1 MMEQLAR
8 PENLILLGVIVLL
21 LVCSGF
27 FSSSET
33 ALTAASRVRMHAAEK
48 EGDKRAS
55 VVQRLMNMRERLLGG
70 ILLGNNLVNILAS
83 MLTATLF
90 GNLFG
95 DSALALAGATAF
107 MTALILIF
115 AEVLP
120 KTYAI
125 SQPDKLALVVARPIA
140 LIVKVL
146 APIVILVQIIVNFVL
161 RVFGVDTNAS
171 AWTAA
176 DEIKGAVDLHLQEGG
191 VAKRARDQIYGV
203 LEIGEL
209 AVEDVMIHRSNMSM
223 VDVDEPVD
231 DILKA
236 VLASGHSRVPVY
248 SGDPDNVLGIIHVKD
263 LLAAFAKAGAGKAA
277 NGKSANGKAGAV
289 ADLDIRKVVR
299 DAWFVPETTS
309 VVKQLRAFQAKREHF
324 ALVVDEYGAL
334 MGVVTLEDI
343 LEEIVGD
350 IQDEYDEELDGVKRL
365 KEGGATVRGDIAI
378 RDLNRAMDW
387 KLPDDEAVTIAGLVI
402 HESQTIP
409 EAGQTFAYHGYRFE
423 ILSRE
428 RNQIKRLRVRKTHE
442 PDQRRAQ

>member
-1 MMEQLAR
+1 MIALLEPQ
-8 PENLILLGVIVLL
+8 NLILVGIISML
-21 LVCSGF
+21 LVFSGF

-48 EGDKRAS
+48 DGDRRATT
-55 VVQRLMNMRERLLGG
+55 VARLMNVRERLLGG

-83 MLTATLF
+83 VLTTVLF
-90 GNLFG
+90 TNLFG
-95 DSALALAGATAF
+95 DSALALAAATGV

-125 SQPDKLALVVARPIA
+125 SQPDKLALIVARPISV
-140 LIVKVL
+140 IVTIL
-146 APIVILVQIIVNFVL
+146 SPIVSLVQWIVNGVL
-161 RVFGVDTNAS
+161 HIFGIDTNAS

-209 AVEDVMIHRSNMSM
+209 AIEDVMIHRSNLSM
-223 VDVDEPVD
+223 VALESPPEDL
-231 DILKA
+231 LKE
-236 VLASGHSRVPVY
+236 VLASGHSRLPVY
-248 SGDPDNVLGIIHVKD
+248 SNDSDNVVGVIHVKD
-263 LLAAFAKAGAGKAA
+263 LLAALTKAGDAA
-277 NGKSANGKAGAV
+277 SV
-289 ADLDIRKVVR
+289 DIKKLLRQP
-299 DAWFVPETTS
+299 WFVPETTS
-309 VVKQLRAFQAKREHF
+309 VVKQLRAFQSKREHF

-334 MGVVTLEDI
+334 MGVITLEDI

-350 IQDEYDEELDGVKRL
+350 IQDEYDEELAGVKRM
-365 KEGGATVRGDIAI
+365 KEGGAVVRGDVAI

-409 EAGQTFAYHGYRFE
+409 TPGQTFAYHGYRFE
-423 ILSRE
+423 ILTRE
-428 RNQIKRLRVRKTHE
+428 RNQIQSLRVRKTFE
-442 PDQRRAQ
+442 PDQRKNA

>member
-209 AVEDVMIHRSNMSM
+209 AVEEVMIHRSNMSM
-223 VDVDEPVD
+223 VDIDEPTE

-248 SGDPDNVLGIIHVKD
+248 SGDKDNVVGIVHVKD
-263 LLAAFAKAGAGKAA
+263 LLAAFAKAD
-277 NGKSANGKAGAV
+277 SAS
-289 ADLDIRKVVR
+289 DIEIKKILR

-442 PDQRRAQ
+442 PDQRRAG

>member
-1 MMEQLAR
+1 MSAFLEPQNLMMIGI
-8 PENLILLGVIVLL
+8 ILTL

-48 EGDKRAS
+48 DGDRRAT
-55 VVQRLMNMRERLLGG
+55 VVSRLLNMREKLLGG
-70 ILLGNNLVNILAS
+70 ILLGNNLVNNLAAV
-83 MLTATLF
+83 LTTALF
-90 GNLFG
+90 TKVFG
-95 DSALALAGATAF
+95 GSAVALAAATVA
-107 MTALILIF
+107 MTTLIVIF

-125 SQPDKLALVVARPIA
+125 SQPDKLALIVARPIS
-140 LIVKVL
+140 LIVKL
-146 APIVILVQIIVNFVL
+146 LSPIVLLVQVIVNVVL
-161 RVFGVDTNAS
+161 RVFGIDTNAS

-209 AVEDVMIHRSNMSM
+209 AVEDVMIHRSNLSM
-223 VDVDEPVD
+223 VDLASSTDEL
-231 DILKA
+231 IKG
-236 VLASGHSRVPVY
+236 VLASGHSRLPVY
-248 SGDPDNVLGIIHVKD
+248 SDNTDNVVGIIHVKD
-263 LLAAFAKAGAGKAA
+263 LLAALAKTGDA
-277 NGKSANGKAGAV
+277 SAVDVKKLLRAP
-289 ADLDIRKVVR
+289 
-299 DAWFVPETTS
+299 WFVPETTS
-309 VVKQLRAFQAKREHF
+309 VVKQLRAFQSKREHF

-334 MGVVTLEDI
+334 MGVITLEDI

-350 IQDEYDEELDGVKRL
+350 IQDEYDEELAGVTRYKDGSAV
-365 KEGGATVRGDIAI
+365 VRGDIAI

-409 EAGQTFAYHGYRFE
+409 TTGQTFAYHGYRFE
-423 ILSRE
+423 ILKRE
-428 RNQIKRLRVRKTHE
+428 RNQIQSLKVRKTFE
-442 PDQRRAQ
+442 PDQRKNG

>member
-1 MMEQLAR
+1 MSAILEPQ
-8 PENLILLGVIVLL
+8 NLTLVGIILTL
-21 LVCSGF
+21 LVFSGF

-48 EGDKRAS
+48 EGDKRATI
-55 VVQRLMNMRERLLGG
+55 VTRLMNMRERLLGG

-83 MLTATLF
+83 VLTTTLF
-90 GNLFG
+90 TNLFG
-95 DSALALAGATAF
+95 DSALALAAATGV

-125 SQPDKLALVVARPIA
+125 SQPDKLALIVSRPIS
-140 LIVKVL
+140 LIIKLL
-146 APIVILVQIIVNFVL
+146 APIVMLVQLIVNGVL
-161 RVFGVDTNAS
+161 RLFGVDTNAS

-209 AVEDVMIHRSNMSM
+209 AVEDVMIHRSNLSM
-223 VDVDEPVD
+223 VDLATPTEEL
-231 DILKA
+231 IKN
-236 VLASGHSRVPVY
+236 VLASGHSRLPVY
-248 SGDPDNVLGIIHVKD
+248 SNDSDNVVGIIHVKD
-263 LLAAFAKAGAGKAA
+263 LLAAVSKTGDA
-277 NGKSANGKAGAV
+277 S
-289 ADLDIRKVVR
+289 VVDVKKLLR
-299 DAWFVPETTS
+299 LPWFVPETTS
-309 VVKQLRAFQAKREHF
+309 VVKQLRAFQSKREHF

-334 MGVVTLEDI
+334 MGVITLEDI

-350 IQDEYDEELDGVKRL
+350 IQDEYDEELSGVTRYKDGS
-365 KEGGATVRGDIAI
+365 ATVRGDIAI

-409 EAGQTFAYHGYRFE
+409 TAGQAFAYHGYRFE
-423 ILSRE
+423 ILTRE
-428 RNQIKRLRVRKTHE
+428 RNQILSLKVRKTFE
-442 PDQRRAQ
+442 PDQRKNG

>member
-1 MMEQLAR
+1 MDAILE
-8 PENLILLGVIVLL
+8 PTNLILIGVILSL
-21 LVCSGF
+21 LVFSGF

-33 ALTAASRVRMHAAEK
+33 SLTAASRVRMHAAEK
-48 EGDKRAS
+48 DGDKRAT
-55 VVQRLMNMRERLLGG
+55 VVTKLLNMRERLLGG

-83 MLTATLF
+83 VLTTALFTRLF
-90 GNLFG
+90 GEG
-95 DSALALAGATAF
+95 GLALAGATAV
-107 MTALILIF
+107 MTILILIF

-125 SQPDKLALVVARPIA
+125 SQPDKLALIVARPID
-140 LIVKVL
+140 LIVKIF
-146 APIVILVQIIVNFVL
+146 APIVSIVQLIVNGVL
-161 RVFGVDTNAS
+161 RLFGVDTDAS

-209 AVEDVMIHRSNMSM
+209 DVEDVMIHRKNLSM
-223 VDVDEPVD
+223 VDINDSPETVIKE
-231 DILKA
+231 
-236 VLASGHSRVPVY
+236 VLASGHSRLPLYNEDQDDVV
-248 SGDPDNVLGIIHVKD
+248 GILHVKD
-263 LLAAFAKAGAGKAA
+263 LLKSMARLDGDL
-277 NGKSANGKAGAV
+277 NGLNLKKLA
-289 ADLDIRKVVR
+289 RE
-299 DAWFVPETTS
+299 AWFVPETTS
-309 VVKQLRAFQAKREHF
+309 VVKQLRAFQHKREHF

-350 IQDEYDEELDGVKRL
+350 IQDEYDEEVQGVDRL
-365 KEGGATVRGDIAI
+365 KDGTATVRGDVPI

-409 EAGQTFAYHGYRFE
+409 TVGQAFAYHGYRFE
-423 ILSRE
+423 ILERQ
-428 RNQIKRLRVRKTHE
+428 RNQIQKLKVSKTYE
-442 PDQRRAQ
+442 PDMRSEG